1 MASVRQA
8 IHLSWHPALLDFL
21 LSSFLYAVVIAAFT
35 FVIWALNRIEGPRR
49 DFSHPQIAAVLI
61 IYFCLMVVVG
71 KLADWL
77 VY

>member
-21 LSSFLYAVVIAAFT
+21 LSYFLYAVVIVAFT
-35 FVIWALNRIEGPRR
+35 FVIWALNRIEGTRR
-49 DFSHPQIAAVLI
+49 DSSHPQIAAVLI

>member
-49 DFSHPQIAAVLI
+49 DSSHPQIAAVLI